1 MASFNAAIRLR
12 TAPDPDRQIVAI
24 QQTFA
29 QRSMPF
35 VWWVTETDS
44 EDNLETK
51 LRARGFD
58 YGGEESIGMALALG
72 SRPELTCGGESVSV
86 GRIVEERDIRTWF
99 ATVLES
105 FAATPDERTMELATR
120 VFSYLANDV
129 QSGLAPVPR

>member
-51 LRARGFD
+51 RRARGFD

-72 SRPELTCGGESVSV
+72 CRPELTRGGESVSV
-86 GRIVEERDIRTWF
+86 GWIVEERDLRTWF
-99 ATVLES
+99 AT
-105 FAATPDERTMELATR
+105 
-120 VFSYLANDV
+120 
-129 QSGLAPVPR
+129 